1 MSIDVK
7 QTSVLALIPARGG
20 SKGVPRKNLRLLAG
34 RPLIV
39 HAIKVAQQTAQIDR
53 VLVST
58 DDSEI
63 AQVAQQHGAEVPFQR
78 PARLA
83 ADDTTDLAVFQH
95 ALTWL
100 DAHEGCHPDVI
111 VHLRPTSPF
120 RTSNDIDQALQLL
133 ADHPEADSVRSVSRP
148 SQNPYKM
155 WRIDQGVLVPLL
167 DNETKEAY
175 NQPRQTL
182 PTTYWQNGC
191 VDVIRLD
198 TILAKQSMT
207 GQVIVPMIMNQPLQC
222 DLDRAIDFDIAEAM
236 FRMFV
241 HQSDQQ

>member
-1 MSIDVK
+1 M
-7 QTSVLALIPARGG
+7 
-20 SKGVPRKNLRLLAG
+20 
-34 RPLIV
+34 

-78 PARLA
+78 PAHLA
-83 ADDTTDLAVFQH
+83 ADETTDLAVFQH

-167 DNETKEAY
+167 DHETNEAY

-241 HQSDQQ
+241 HHSDQQ

>member
-1 MSIDVK
+1 M
-7 QTSVLALIPARGG
+7 
-20 SKGVPRKNLRLLAG
+20 
-34 RPLIV
+34 
-39 HAIKVAQQTAQIDR
+39 HAIEVAQQTAQIDR

-78 PARLA
+78 PAHLA

-100 DAHEGCHPDVI
+100 DEHEGCHPDVI

-175 NQPRQTL
+175 NQPRQML

-207 GQVIVPMIMNQPLQC
+207 GQLIVPMIMKQPLQC

-241 HQSDQQ
+241 QHSD

>member
-78 PARLA
+78 PAHLA

-120 RTSNDIDQALQLL
+120 RTNNDIDQALQLL

-167 DNETKEAY
+167 DHETKEAY

-241 HQSDQQ
+241 HHSDQQ